1 MYLHSR
7 IIILLLTTNMKNIFM
22 ILIEISDMDKS
33 DYLLLVNS
41 AYLLYRIIPT
51 SLLRVKNQFEIC
63 LEDKVEISRNYFF
76 SQPSTISKSTI
87 WAESNSQQLENSNK
101 KLECWLSIYVSS
113 FFYSRRRFSPRVA
126 FKTLCHPLYSNV
138 FAQGSKKREEKF

>member
-1 MYLHSR
+1 MLRFFRRKTYDENNYVYYLLIYMEKIYNFVRTKYLRSG

-63 LEDKVEISRNYFF
+63 LEDKVEIARNYFF

-87 WAESNSQQLENSNK
+87 
-101 KLECWLSIYVSS
+101 
-113 FFYSRRRFSPRVA
+113 
-126 FKTLCHPLYSNV
+126 
-138 FAQGSKKREEKF
+138 